1 MNDWLR
7 RIRGAVG
14 MGLTWA
20 VGWGL
25 VGGLIE
31 LILNLVPGPDLGHI
45 VDMWPQTLGMIGFVG
60 GVTFS
65 VVLRIAAGR
74 RRFDELSLPGF
85 TALGAVGGLLL
96 GTAAIAMGVGGA
108 EPLWLRGAVL
118 LVPPTLLSAASAAGT
133 LALARMAER
142 PSLEA
147 GADGSNVEL
156 PPPEE

>member
-1 MNDWLR
+1 MKNWLR
-7 RIRGAVG
+7 LLRGAAG

-45 VDMWPQTLGMIGFVG
+45 VDMWPQTLAMIGFLG

-74 RRFDELSLPGF
+74 RRFDELSIPAF
-85 TALGAVGGLLL
+85 SALGAVGGALL
-96 GTAAIAMGVGGA
+96 GTVAIAMGVGSA
-108 EPLWLRGAVL
+108 EPLWLRAAVL
-118 LVPPTLLSAASAAGT
+118 LVPPTLLSAASAAGM
-133 LALARMAER
+133 LAVARMAAR
-142 PSLEA
+142 PSLDT
-147 GADGSNVEL
+147 GADVSEGEL
-156 PPPEE
+156 PPPKQ